1 MLLAL
6 PQRSDQPSGT
16 HGGMVTDG
24 YCSGEFP
31 YNVMIVDT
39 LAIPV
44 AIPVGE
50 YVLGFRWDCERA
62 VVDLLSPT
70 AC

>member
-1 MLLAL
+1 
-6 PQRSDQPSGT
+6 
-16 HGGMVTDG
+16 MVTDG

-44 AIPVGE
+44 AVPVGE

-62 VVDLLSPT
+62 AAYLLTPT